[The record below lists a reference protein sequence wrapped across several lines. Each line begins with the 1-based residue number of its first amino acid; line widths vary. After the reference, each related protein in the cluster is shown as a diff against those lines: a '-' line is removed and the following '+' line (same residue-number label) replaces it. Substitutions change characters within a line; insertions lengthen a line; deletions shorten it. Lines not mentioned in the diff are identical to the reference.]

1 MSMYLF
7 ASNLKLTQVNVCTV
21 SILSIKYHYSITR
34 VIALAQSCI
43 NQVNASVTNR
53 EAITDYGYFSDE
65 AKKYRNEAQITQF
78 RTHTTFALFV
88 EHLMNTSYILSKFT

>member
-1 MSMYLF
+1 MHVLCPSYQHYTCD
-7 ASNLKLTQVNVCTV
+7 STCTCISQSSKRKL
-21 SILSIKYHYSITR
+21 
-34 VIALAQSCI
+34 
-43 NQVNASVTNR
+43 SVTNR

-88 EHLMNTSYILSKFT
+88 EHLMNTSYTSKFT